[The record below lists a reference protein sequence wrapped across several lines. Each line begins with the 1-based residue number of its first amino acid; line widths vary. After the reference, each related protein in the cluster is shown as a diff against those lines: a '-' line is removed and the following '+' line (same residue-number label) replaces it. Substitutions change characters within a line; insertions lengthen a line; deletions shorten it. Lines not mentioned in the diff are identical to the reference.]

1 MKMKPMIITGALTL
15 GLFACNNAS
24 QNKANNANTETAK
37 SEVVGITPVSYSI
50 DTDKSLVHW
59 KGSMLGVYSHEGTLI
74 FTNGSLSVKGE
85 LVIAGDFT
93 VDMNSMVST
102 DSDELYKMAPREKLI
117 GHLKSDDFFG
127 TEKFPAAEFKIKGAD
142 GNIIKGDLTIKGV
155 THEESIT
162 SVKLTETDGS
172 VTVTGSLVFD
182 RQRYDIA
189 YKNTMNDMVL
199 SDDIELDVSITGIS
213 D

>member
-1 MKMKPMIITGALTL
+1 MKMKSVIITGALTL

-37 SEVVGITPVSYSI
+37 SEVVGIIPVSYSI
-50 DTDKSLVHW
+50 DTEKSIVHW
-59 KGSMLGVYSHEGTLI
+59 KGTMLGVYSHEGTLI

-85 LVIAGDFT
+85 LVTAGDFT
-93 VDMNSMVST
+93 VYMNSMVST

-127 TEKFPAAEFKIKGAD
+127 TEKFPTAEFKIEGAD

-162 SVKLTETDGS
+162 LVKFTETDGS

-182 RQRYDIA
+182 RQKYGIA
-189 YKNTMNDMVL
+189 YENTMNDMVL
-199 SDDIELDVSITGIS
+199 SDDIKLDVSIVGIS